1 MVVLTLRILG
11 GFEARLSS
19 GEVAKIP
26 IRKGQ
31 ALLAFLALKPG
42 EVIARSKLAG
52 LLWGDLGDKQAQA
65 NLRQALAV
73 LRKALSPIQD
83 GILRAD
89 HQSIG
94 LDGAGVEVDA
104 LSFQDLIAS
113 GTPAD
118 LEAAVSLYRGD
129 LLDGLELSDP
139 GFQAWLEDERRRF
152 HDLMAGALN
161 ALVAHK
167 RADGARQEAI
177 FLAQRLL
184 TLDPLREDVHRALM
198 VLYAELGQRQAALQQ
213 YQRCRELLASELNV
227 EPEAETEA
235 LYRTLRINDTAGD
248 DAAGVPGAT
257 AGQQRE
263 TDDGETASLDD
274 RSGRPPVATTGVSRG
289 SRRWAHAVGRALMTG
304 GIAALIWLLPW
315 APSFELSPLDR
326 MPLQRPGELS
336 LAVPPSDNLSG
347 VLEGVTESSRPAP
360 LECMAFAPPGELS
373 LAAPPSDNLSGVLEG
388 VTEFS
393 GPAPLGCMAFALP
406 GELSLAATPSDNL
419 SGVPEG
425 LTESSGPP
433 SLVRMAFALPG
444 ELSLAAPSFD
454 DLLGVLERV
463 TGSFTSIV
471 SAETKPNYEERRG
484 ADEAR
489 LAMQREAD
497 GLWPELADSWDHR
510 AVRAFKTR
518 YPEAGQVAE
527 ADRRIA
533 FLIQRHREAQAE
545 LSRLGYD
552 VGPVDGAWGPRS
564 ARAMRAFQSDYG
576 LTPDG
581 VVSEALLD
589 RLKTATPKIAT
600 PAIPTPEPQPQ
611 PVRPE
616 PEVAVAP
623 PSAQDGIPD
632 DSRWTASGKSHNGS
646 RILATATRRGETLK
660 MMFDVDHRDV
670 ATFGGQFILH
680 YTQSCTISVADPVIE
695 CWPPR
700 GPGWSPNA
708 IVFGTFPRLT
718 FQMSAF
724 ARSGNWFDGDIV
736 LDFRPAPRLAGE

>member
-1 MVVLTLRILG
+1 MAVLILRILG
-11 GFEARLSS
+11 GFEARRSS
-19 GEVAKIP
+19 GEVAEIP

-31 ALLAFLALKPG
+31 ALLAFLALNPG
-42 EVIARSKLAG
+42 EVVARSKLAG
-52 LLWGDLGDKQAQA
+52 LLWGDHGDTQAKTS
-65 NLRQALAV
+65 LRQTLIV
-73 LRKALSPIQD
+73 LRKALGPMQD
-83 GILRAD
+83 QVLRAD
-89 HQSIG
+89 RQSVG

-104 LSFQDLIAS
+104 VSFQDLIAS

-118 LEAAVSLYRGD
+118 LETAVSLYRGD
-129 LLDGLELSDP
+129 LLDGLDLPDP

-161 ALVAHK
+161 ALMAHK
-167 RADGARQEAI
+167 RADGARQDAVV
-177 FLAQRLL
+177 LAQRLL

-235 LYRTLRINDTAGD
+235 LYQTLRINDTAGD
-248 DAAGVPGAT
+248 DAAEVPGAT
-257 AGQQRE
+257 VGQQRE
-263 TDDGETASLDD
+263 TDDGAKVSLDD
-274 RSGRPPVATTGVSRG
+274 RSGRPPVATTGVVRG
-289 SRRWAHAVGRALMTG
+289 SRRWAAAPSRALMTG
-304 GIAALIWLLPW
+304 GMEALIWLLPW
-315 APSFELSPLDR
+315 APSFELSPPDR
-326 MPLQRPGELS
+326 MSLQRPGVPSLAVPLSAILSSVLESVTEYSGPTPLECMAFALPDELS

-347 VLEGVTESSRPAP
+347 VPEGV
-360 LECMAFAPPGELS
+360 
-373 LAAPPSDNLSGVLEG
+373 
-388 VTEFS
+388 
-393 GPAPLGCMAFALP
+393 
-406 GELSLAATPSDNL
+406 
-419 SGVPEG
+419 
-425 LTESSGPP
+425 TESSGPP

-454 DLLGVLERV
+454 DLLCVLARV
-463 TGSFTSIV
+463 SESSTSIV
-471 SAETKPNYEERRG
+471 PAETEPSYEEHRR

-600 PAIPTPEPQPQ
+600 PTIPTPEPQPQ

-623 PSAQDGIPD
+623 LPAREGIPEGG
-632 DSRWTASGKSHNGS
+632 RWTTVDRKS
-646 RILATATRRGETLK
+646 
-660 MMFDVDHRDV
+660 VV
-670 ATFGGQFILH
+670 
-680 YTQSCTISVADPVIE
+680 
-695 CWPPR
+695 
-700 GPGWSPNA
+700 
-708 IVFGTFPRLT
+708 
-718 FQMSAF
+718 
-724 ARSGNWFDGDIV
+724 
-736 LDFRPAPRLAGE
+736 

>member
-1 MVVLTLRILG
+1 MAVLILSILG
-11 GFEARLSS
+11 GFEARRSS
-19 GEVAKIP
+19 GEVAEIP
-26 IRKGQ
+26 IRKGR

-42 EVIARSKLAG
+42 EVVARSKLAG
-52 LLWGDLGDKQAQA
+52 LLWGDHGDKQAQSS
-65 NLRQALAV
+65 LRQTLTV
-73 LRKALSPIQD
+73 LRKALGPMQD
-83 GILRAD
+83 QVLRAD
-89 HQSIG
+89 RQSIG

-184 TLDPLREDVHRALM
+184 TLDPLREDVHRTLM
-198 VLYAELGQRQAALQQ
+198 VLYAELGRRHSALRQ

-248 DAAGVPGAT
+248 DAAEVPGAT
-257 AGQQRE
+257 VGQQRE
-263 TDDGETASLDD
+263 IDNGATASLDD

-315 APSFELSPLDR
+315 APSFELSLLDR

-347 VLEGVTESSRPAP
+347 VLEGVTESSGPAP
-360 LECMAFAPPGELS
+360 LECMAFA
-373 LAAPPSDNLSGVLEG
+373 
-388 VTEFS
+388 
-393 GPAPLGCMAFALP
+393 LP
-406 GELSLAATPSDNL
+406 GESSPAAPSSDNL

-425 LTESSGPP
+425 VTESSGPP
-433 SLVRMAFALPG
+433 SLMRMAFALPG

-454 DLLGVLERV
+454 DLLGVLEGV
-463 TGSFTSIV
+463 TGPFTAIV

-497 GLWPELADSWDHR
+497 GLWSELADSWDHR

-589 RLKTATPKIAT
+589 RLKTATPMIAT
-600 PAIPTPEPQPQ
+600 PAIPTPEPQPR

-623 PSAQDGIPD
+623 PPPSAQDGIPEG
-632 DSRWTASGKSHNGS
+632 SRWTASGESRNGS

-660 MMFDVDHRDV
+660 MVFDVDLRDV
-670 ATFGGQFILH
+670 DMFGGQFVSH
-680 YTQSCTISVADPVIE
+680 YTQSCTVSVADPVIE

-700 GPGWSPNA
+700 GPGWSPRA
-708 IVFGTFPRLT
+708 KVFGSFPRLT
-718 FQMSAF
+718 FQSHY
-724 ARSGNWFDGDIV
+724 ARPNGSQWLPGDIV
-736 LDFRPAPRLAGE
+736 LDFRPAPRLAGK

>member
-1 MVVLTLRILG
+1 LVEWHEMAVLVLRILG
-11 GFEARLSS
+11 GFEARRSS
-19 GEVAKIP
+19 GEAAEIP

-52 LLWGDLGDKQAQA
+52 LLWGDCGDTQAQSS
-65 NLRQALAV
+65 LRQTLTV
-73 LRKALSPIQD
+73 LRKALGPINDQV
-83 GILRAD
+83 LRAD
-89 HQSIG
+89 RQSIG

-118 LEAAVSLYRGD
+118 LETAVSLYRGD

-161 ALVAHK
+161 ALMAHK
-167 RADGARQEAI
+167 RADGARQDAVV
-177 FLAQRLL
+177 LAQRLL

-235 LYRTLRINDTAGD
+235 LYQTLRINDTAGD
-248 DAAGVPGAT
+248 DAAEVPGAT
-257 AGQQRE
+257 VGQQRE
-263 TDDGETASLDD
+263 TDDGAKVSLDD

-315 APSFELSPLDR
+315 VPSFELSPLDL

-347 VLEGVTESSRPAP
+347 VLEGV
-360 LECMAFAPPGELS
+360 
-373 LAAPPSDNLSGVLEG
+373 
-388 VTEFS
+388 
-393 GPAPLGCMAFALP
+393 
-406 GELSLAATPSDNL
+406 
-419 SGVPEG
+419 
-425 LTESSGPP
+425 TESSGPP

-471 SAETKPNYEERRG
+471 SAETKPNYEERRR

-581 VVSEALLD
+581 VVSEPLLD

-600 PAIPTPEPQPQ
+600 PTIPTPEPQPQ

-616 PEVAVAP
+616 PEVAVAS

-632 DSRWTASGKSHNGS
+632 DSRWTASGKSRDGS
-646 RILATATRRGETLK
+646 RILATATRRGDTLK
-660 MMFDVDHRDV
+660 MVFDVDHRDV
-670 ATFGGQFILH
+670 ALSQSYDFFDQ
-680 YTQSCTISVADPVIE
+680 YNQSCAASLGDPVFD
-695 CWPPR
+695 CWIT
-700 GPGWSPNA
+700 GVGAYKLSA
-708 IVFGTFPRLT
+708 KVFGTFPRLLFSFRKPAT
-718 FQMSAF
+718 GGPYNYTAP
-724 ARSGNWFDGDIV
+724 GDIV
-736 LDFRPAPRLAGE
+736 LDFRPEPRLERE

>member
-1 MVVLTLRILG
+1 MAVLILRILG
-11 GFEARLSS
+11 GFEARRSS
-19 GEVAKIP
+19 GEVAEIP

-31 ALLAFLALKPG
+31 ALLAFLALNPG
-42 EVIARSKLAG
+42 EVVARSKLAG
-52 LLWGDLGDKQAQA
+52 LWWGDHGDTQAKTS
-65 NLRQALAV
+65 LRQTLIV
-73 LRKALSPIQD
+73 LRKALGPMQD
-83 GILRAD
+83 QVLRVD
-89 HQSIG
+89 RQSIG
-94 LDGAGVEVDA
+94 LDGENLEVDA

-118 LEAAVSLYRGD
+118 LETAISLYRGD

-161 ALVAHK
+161 ALMAHK
-167 RADGARQEAI
+167 RADGARQDAVV
-177 FLAQRLL
+177 LAQRLL

-235 LYRTLRINDTAGD
+235 LYQTLRNNDTAGD
-248 DAAGVPGAT
+248 GSAGVSGAIVVSR
-257 AGQQRE
+257 RE
-263 TDDGETASLDD
+263 TDDGAKVSLDD

-315 APSFELSPLDR
+315 APSFELSPPDR
-326 MPLQRPGELS
+326 MSLQRPGVPS
-336 LAVPPSDNLSG
+336 LAVPLSAIVSS
-347 VLEGVTESSRPAP
+347 VLESVTEYSGPTP
-360 LECMAFAPPGELS
+360 LECMAFAPPDELS
-373 LAAPPSDNLSGVLEG
+373 LAVPP
-388 VTEFS
+388 F
-393 GPAPLGCMAFALP
+393 
-406 GELSLAATPSDNL
+406 DNL

-425 LTESSGPP
+425 VIESSGPP

-471 SAETKPNYEERRG
+471 SAETKPNYEERRR

-600 PAIPTPEPQPQ
+600 PTIPTPEPQPQ

-616 PEVAVAP
+616 PEVAVVS
-623 PSAQDGIPD
+623 PSAQDGIPEG
-632 DSRWTASGKSHNGS
+632 SRWTASGKSRDGS
-646 RILATATRRGETLK
+646 KIVATATRRGDTLNVV
-660 MMFDVDHRDV
+660 FEVDLRAGVPLGLKYPDR
-670 ATFGGQFILH
+670 
-680 YTQSCTISVADPVIE
+680 YSQSCTVSVADPVFK
-695 CWPPR
+695 CWIFGR
-700 GPGWSPNA
+700 NYVAFGA
-708 IVFGTFPRLT
+708 KVFGSEF
-718 FQMSAF
+718 
-724 ARSGNWFDGDIV
+724 
-736 LDFRPAPRLAGE
+736 